1 MARARPPLPGEVV
14 LVGIVPVV
22 VCRARGVVL
31 RGERGEHGDRRVLVS
46 KRPVGGDLPVAGL
59 VQVGDEILLARNAA
73 WPPKTFAL
81 ITGFLEAG
89 ETPEAGIARE
99 VKEETDLD
107 AERVELIGVYEF
119 TRKNEVIMAYHV
131 PARGTV
137 RLSEELVEYRMLA
150 PHRLRPWR
158 AGTGLAVADWMRAR
172 GLPVEFVDLPPRPVA
187 SPTP

>member
-1 MARARPPLPGEVV
+1 MLHPDYRFCPRCASALETGTAGGRERRLCAACGFVHWNNPA
-14 LVGIVPVV
+14 PV
-22 VCRARGVVL
+22 
-31 RGERGEHGDRRVLVS
+31 
-46 KRPVGGDLPVAGL
+46 VAGL
-59 VQVGDEILLARNAA
+59 VQVGEEILLARNAA

-131 PARGTV
+131 TARGQV

-158 AGTGLAVADWMRAR
+158 AGTGFAVADWMRAR
-172 GLPVEFVDLPPRPVA
+172 GLPVEFVDLPPRPAV